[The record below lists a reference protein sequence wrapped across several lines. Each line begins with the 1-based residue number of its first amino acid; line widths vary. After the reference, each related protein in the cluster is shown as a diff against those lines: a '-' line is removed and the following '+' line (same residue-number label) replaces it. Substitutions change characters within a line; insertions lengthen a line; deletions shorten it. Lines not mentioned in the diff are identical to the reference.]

1 MHPAILRVLRYQ
13 YHLYRLLV
21 FDVRIICAGWRL
33 LFIYNPTSGKY
44 VRADGV
50 SSARSEI
57 FSRHGR
63 TTPPRSGCWFNNR
76 RPFNFPGAEPFPHFR
91 RFSRYRTNVRVLL
104 LLLQRTA
111 TSAVLFFC
119 RSFQARLLFTSAASS
134 LTALNYRP
142 RAVSAII
149 RLPHRRGVLY
159 RPTPPTRNIN
169 IEPSRAGNS
178 GRLARYC
185 FLLTL
190 IVVPVI
196 P

>member
-63 TTPPRSGCWFNNR
+63 TTPPPVQVVDLTIGALLIFPGPNRFRTFGVFHVIVQTYVCYYYYYNGPPR
-76 RPFNFPGAEPFPHFR
+76 RPFFSFAA
-91 RFSRYRTNVRVLL
+91 RFKRGCSLL
-104 LLLQRTA
+104 PPLRHLP
-111 TSAVLFFC
+111 
-119 RSFQARLLFTSAASS
+119 RSITG
-134 LTALNYRP
+134 
-142 RAVSAII
+142 RA
-149 RLPHRRGVLY
+149 PC
-159 RPTPPTRNIN
+159 PQ
-169 IEPSRAGNS
+169 
-178 GRLARYC
+178 
-185 FLLTL
+185 
-190 IVVPVI
+190 
-196 P
+196 